1 MPEERI
7 DLVVEVGGEVE
18 TDVEE
23 LAGFAYQLR
32 RELLQLDIETVSLA
46 RSGPTP
52 PGAKGIEAAAMGIL
66 LVKLVSS
73 SGLLTAVA
81 DVVRSWLSRNPG
93 RSVKLEIDGDRI
105 EVAGI
110 SSAEQRRLI
119 GAWIAHHATSE

>member
-1 MPEERI
+1 MAEERI
-7 DLVVEVGGEVE
+7 DLVVELGGGVE
-18 TDVEE
+18 ADAEE
-23 LAGFAYQLR
+23 LAGLAYQLR
-32 RELLQLDIETVSLA
+32 RELLQLDVETVSLA
-46 RSGPTP
+46 RSGQTP

-93 RSVKLEIDGDRI
+93 RSVRLEIDGDRI

-119 GAWIAHHATSE
+119 GTWIAHHATGE